1 MKFLRGR
8 NKNAEER
15 RNQTLTQGKAIILLG
30 PKTPWA
36 TVLQNKYSSQ
46 WRNTKEEI
54 VTPKGL

>member
-1 MKFLRGR
+1 MQKKGEIKLLH
-8 NKNAEER
+8 K
-15 RNQTLTQGKAIILLG
+15 GKAIILLG